1 MPNEPKKPIIQE
13 NSHSPMNPIA
23 RHNARRYALQAM
35 YQWQL
40 AGTPITDIEAE
51 FVQYHIDKRADKK
64 LDLIYFKEL
73 IHGIPKHQHEIDHA
87 MQPFLDRPF
96 HEIDP
101 VELAVLRLAIYELIK
116 RPDVPYRVIIN
127 EALELAKKFGSIEGY
142 KFVNGILDRIAK
154 KARFTEIRAQK
165 SYKD

>member
-1 MPNEPKKPIIQE
+1 MPNEPKQTLITTE
-13 NSHSPMNPIA
+13 NDTRHTINPIA

-40 AGTPITDIEAE
+40 ANTPIQEIEAE
-51 FVQYHIDKRADKK
+51 FLNYHIEKK
-64 LDLIYFKEL
+64 LDLEYFKEL
-73 IHGIPKHQHEIDHA
+73 IHGVPKHQHEIDNE
-87 MQPFLDRPF
+87 MQPFIDRSL

-101 VELAVLRLAIYELIK
+101 IELAVLRLAIYELIK

-127 EALELAKKFGSIEGY
+127 EALELTKKFGSIEGY

-154 KARFTEIRAQK
+154 KNRVAEIKR
-165 SYKD
+165 